1 MTATEGATVGT
12 AVRATEGDGVG
23 LAGMYVA
30 PPQAALTKANVRT
43 VASHLTDV
51 LNAARGRP

>member
-1 MTATEGATVGT
+1 MGT